1 MPHGKGPAF
10 QIFEQLDSDEK
21 CPTRLRC
28 YKEHYSLI
36 PLFRETDRWP
46 KNEYNL
52 YLNLPPT
59 MSVING
65 KGKFEQ
71 MKGSTSRRQLYRIFW
86 FKDGWDARLRTPG
99 TVQFTAEPPSGA
111 TPPDYWHIPVQC
123 NVILYIF
130 IQRTQ
135 GRKSLRPEVALA
147 RQIYAKLLLLQDKPP
162 RTSVRVMSVHT
173 AEHSTPVSLEEA
185 SLAGDTVLG
194 QNVC

>member
-1 MPHGKGPAF
+1 
-10 QIFEQLDSDEK
+10 
-21 CPTRLRC
+21 
-28 YKEHYSLI
+28 
-36 PLFRETDRWP
+36 
-46 KNEYNL
+46 
-52 YLNLPPT
+52 

-71 MKGSTSRRQLYRIFW
+71 MKGSTSQHQLYRIFW

-147 RQIYAKLLLLQDKPP
+147 RQIYAKLLLLRCGPP
-162 RTSVRVMSVHT
+162 RAGVRVVGVPT
-173 AEHSTPVSLEEA
+173 AGDSTSVSLEEA

-194 QNVC
+194 QNDTDGPCSGSETESSSLNPIVSSSFIAFQLQINTEE